1 MKSRIKKITI
11 IGTLTAMSEILYL
24 FPTFPIL
31 PAFSWL
37 EIDFADIP
45 ALFASILISP
55 AAGAAVVLIRNT
67 VHLTVSSTAM
77 TGELS
82 NFLISALFVFAAGM
96 FYRLFAKK
104 NAAAEAGIR
113 MKNVVCALVLGTVCQ
128 VITAMLVNYFI
139 MIPLYSAFINFDELG
154 KAYYIFGGVLPFNI
168 IKCTI
173 TSAVFVPVVRYA
185 YPPIRRMLAE

>member
-1 MKSRIKKITI
+1 MKSRIKKITT
-11 IGTLTAMSEILYL
+11 IGVLTAMSAILYL
-24 FPTFPIL
+24 FPTFPIF
-31 PAFSWL
+31 PGFSWL

-55 AAGAAVVLIRNT
+55 PAGAAVVLIRNT
-67 VHLTVSSTAM
+67 VHLSVSSTAM

-82 NFLISALFVFAAGM
+82 NFLISALFVFATGA
-96 FYRLFAKK
+96 FYRLFTRK
-104 NAAAEAGIR
+104 NTAGSGKIR
-113 MKNVVCALVLGTVCQ
+113 LKSVACALVLGAVCQ

-173 TSAVFVPVVRYA
+173 TSAIFVPVVKYA
-185 YPPIRRMLAE
+185 YPTIRRMLAE